1 MNDIFR
7 EREKAFED
15 KWAHDEELRFRV
27 LARRNRLLGLWAAGE
42 MGLKGAAAEEYA
54 RATVQAEVV
63 KGGDAVVLRKIQ
75 DNFKAAQVVR
85 TEHLVQLRM
94 DEFLAAAKT
103 QVMKEG

>member
-1 MNDIFR
+1 MSDVFR

-15 KWAHDEELRFRV
+15 KWAHDEELRFKV

-42 MGLKGAAAEEYA
+42 LGLKGAAAEEYA

-63 KGGDAVVLRKIQ
+63 KGGNAVVLRKIHE
-75 DNFKAAQVVR
+75 DFKAAQMVR
-85 TEHLVQLRM
+85 TEHFVQLRM
-94 DEFLAAAKT
+94 DEFLAAAKM